1 MEGAACP
8 NLAVVMASK
17 SAQAM
22 AQAMALTMIDHKTL
36 EDIIRKIPLGDNP
49 RSTDGS
55 ATREDLEQQ
64 AKKDAEEDAK
74 DEAQKAYD
82 ETYAD
87 VYEAAYQRILDELLD
102 EHGFSD

>member
-1 MEGAACP
+1 MQARA
-8 NLAVVMASK
+8 NLAVVRHAWPD
-17 SAQAM
+17 
-22 AQAMALTMIDHKTL
+22 LDHKTL

-49 RSTDGS
+49 RRADGS
-55 ATREDLEQQ
+55 VTREDLEQQ
-64 AKKDAEEDAK
+64 AKKDAEEEAK